1 MPTHR
6 IVTTTSDLARFV
18 AKRIDALRHRKSQ
31 RAIAHIAGLRHANM
45 LSAIKTGDAKLPLE
59 RVGDLAHSLECDP
72 HELMKLA
79 LQQFHD
85 AGVVHLIEEAMRGG
99 TPRVSVSSHATR
111 TAADPRSELEKI
123 LVWAIAL
130 RVEAGR
136 TRHDLTVARRLS
148 TTVHSRLENSEK
160 SLKLLA
166 RELDELLKQA
176 RIALGER

>member
-6 IVTTTSDLARFV
+6 TATTPSDLAMFV
-18 AKRIDALRHRKSQ
+18 AKRIDELRHRKSQ

-59 RVGDLAHSLECDP
+59 RVGDLARSLECDP

-99 TPRVSVSSHATR
+99 TPRVSVSSHATP
-111 TAADPRSELEKI
+111 TADPKSELEKI

-136 TRHDLTVARRLS
+136 IRHDLTIARRLS
-148 TTVHSRLENSEK
+148 TTVQSRVENSEK
-160 SLKLLA
+160 SLKLVA
-166 RELDELLKQA
+166 HELDELLKQA
-176 RIALGER
+176 RRALGER